1 MYLQMTGYASGGL
14 LVGYTCC
21 ALQLYATI
29 DGQLGKHQALG
40 PDSQPILDDPGFLV
54 YERTKL
60 AVNVLS
66 PIGFGLV
73 KSSILVF
80 YDGIFHNIRL
90 FRWAAYV
97 MLGLLGI
104 WSISFFFA
112 NLFM

>member
-1 MYLQMTGYASGGL
+1 MIQGFWSTKGCSGTDWTASL
-14 LVGYTCC
+14 
-21 ALQLYATI
+21 I
-29 DGQLGKHQALG
+29 DIPNDIL
-40 PDSQPILDDPGFLV
+40 SQ
-54 YERTKL
+54 TKL